1 MRDLGR
7 RSDHQRSTA
16 HTAVAAFCICA
27 VAGCTQGPDY
37 QRPTVAVPAAY
48 RSDDTIPSSSA
59 SDTSTWWHAFGD
71 EVLDSLVRECIANN
85 RDLRIATARVDE
97 FTAILAGTRSQG
109 FPQVGYGV
117 SASRQRASER
127 GSVSFPTGVDPV
139 SSSYSTVLSA
149 SWEIDLWGRIRRET
163 EAARANLLST
173 EEARRGVVL
182 TLVASV
188 VAGYVTL
195 LDLDSRLQ
203 IAEATVA
210 GRKQS
215 VSIFQMRL
223 EGGWVSDFEMS
234 QVLAEYESAVAA
246 IPELEKSIAQQEH
259 ALSTLLGRNPGPIA
273 RGQDL
278 RALQAPVVPV
288 GLPAELLTRRPDIL
302 QAEQQL
308 VASNALI
315 GAARALYFPRISLTG
330 LGGFASAALESLFA
344 GPARTW
350 SFAGDVAGP
359 LFTGG
364 GVTAVTHQ
372 AEARR
377 EQALA
382 AYELTVQNAFRE
394 VEDSLTAVR
403 SSRKTEASIARRV
416 ETLRRGVALAH
427 ERYDNGYSDYLDVL
441 DTERSLFSAELSL
454 AAARGDS
461 YRALVNLYRVLGGD
475 WIDQATSARSSEGVA
490 EQHP

>member
-1 MRDLGR
+1 M
-7 RSDHQRSTA
+7 
-16 HTAVAAFCICA
+16 
-27 VAGCTQGPDY
+27 
-37 QRPTVAVPAAY
+37 
-48 RSDDTIPSSSA
+48 PSSPTSDA
-59 SDTSTWWHAFGD
+59 SRWWQAFGD
-71 EVLDSLVRECIANN
+71 ESLDGLVRECIANN

-117 SASRQRASER
+117 SASRRRASER
-127 GSVSFPTGVDPV
+127 GSVPFPSGADPV
-139 SSSYSTVLSA
+139 SSSFGAGLSA

-163 EAARANLLST
+163 EAARANLLSS

-188 VAGYVTL
+188 IAGYVTL
-195 LDLDSRLQ
+195 LDLDNRLQ

-210 GRKQS
+210 GRRES
-215 VSIFQMRL
+215 VSLFQMRL

-246 IPELEKSIAQQEH
+246 VPELKKAIAQQEH
-259 ALSTLLGRNPGPIA
+259 PLSVLLGRNPGPIA
-273 RGQDL
+273 RGQNL
-278 RALQAPVVPV
+278 RGLQAPAIPV

-330 LGGFASAALESLFA
+330 LGGFASGALENLFS

-350 SFAGDVAGP
+350 SFAGEIAGP

-364 GVTAVTHQ
+364 GITAVTQQ

-382 AYELTVQNAFRE
+382 TYELTVQNAFRE
-394 VEDSLTAVR
+394 VEDSLAAVR
-403 SSRKTEASIARRV
+403 SSRETEESIARRV
-416 ETLRRGVALAH
+416 ETLKRGVSLAR

-461 YRALVNLYRVLGGD
+461 YRALVSLYRVLGGE
-475 WIDQATSARSSEGVA
+475 WIDQAAGMAAVEVTPASVSE
-490 EQHP
+490 QQP